1 MEEKETNPSQEVAG
15 SKQLEMYDVM
25 FGSQGTNPEQASNEQ
40 PTEEEESLVD
50 NFVADQAEPEE
61 DYVEEVEEVE
71 VSEEEEIQETSPSY
85 TVKVDGEEFEV
96 DLDELRNGYQRQS
109 DYTKKSQS
117 VAEMR
122 KAYEAN
128 LQSVQQ
134 ERDQYQQVLANMEN
148 YQNLELKKYQELD
161 WASLKEDDPV
171 EYMEKRIE
179 FQDAKDKVNQVRQEQ
194 MAVQQKT
201 QQEVYQNIQH
211 KVQEEAELLA
221 TALPEYSDPSSN
233 LKTEL
238 RDFAINM
245 GFSEQ
250 DVNGITDHKVVLVL
264 HKAMLQERA
273 NSSTS
278 SKVKKGPAKVIK
290 AGVPVTKK
298 QRVARDVQAKR
309 DRLRQTGNVRDAAN
323 AFMDL
328 I

>member
-25 FGSQGTNPEQASNEQ
+25 FGSQSTNPEQASNEQ
-40 PTEEEESLVD
+40 PTEEEES
-50 NFVADQAEPEE
+50 FVLSEQTQEE

-179 FQDAKDKVNQVRQEQ
+179 FQDAKDKVNQVKQEQ
-194 MAVQQKT
+194 IAVQQKT

-238 RDFAINM
+238 RDFAMNM

-264 HKAMLQERA
+264 HKAMLQDKA

-323 AFMDL
+323 AFLDL

>member
-15 SKQLEMYDVM
+15 NKQLEMYDVM

-40 PTEEEESLVD
+40 PTEEEESLVLSE
-50 NFVADQAEPEE
+50 QTQEE

-179 FQDAKDKVNQVRQEQ
+179 FQDAKDKANQVKQEQ

-309 DRLRQTGNVRDAAN
+309 DRLRKTGNVNDAAN

>member
-1 MEEKETNPSQEVAG
+1 MVDEATNPSQEVTQE
-15 SKQLEMYDVM
+15 KQLEMYDVM

-40 PTEEEESLVD
+40 LTEEEESLVD
-50 NFVADQAEPEE
+50 NFAADQAEPEE

-148 YQNLELKKYQELD
+148 YQNLELKNYQELD

-179 FQDAKDKVNQVRQEQ
+179 FQDAKEKVTQIKQER
-194 MAVQQKT
+194 AVVQQKT
-201 QQEVYQNIQH
+201 QQEVYQNIQQ
-211 KVQEEAELLA
+211 KVQEEAELL
-221 TALPEYSDPSSN
+221 TSALPEYSDPSSN

-238 RDFAINM
+238 RDFAMNM

-278 SKVKKGPAKVIK
+278 SKVKKGAAKVIK
-290 AGVPVTKK
+290 AGTPTTKK
-298 QRVARDVQAKR
+298 QRVSRDVQAKR
-309 DRLRQTGNVRDAAN
+309 DRLRKTGNVNDAAN

>member
-179 FQDAKDKVNQVRQEQ
+179 FQDAKEKVNQVKQEQ

-238 RDFAINM
+238 RDFAMNM

-264 HKAMLQERA
+264 HKAMLQDKA

-309 DRLRQTGNVRDAAN
+309 DRLRQTGNVKDAAN
-323 AFMDL
+323 AFLDL

>member
-50 NFVADQAEPEE
+50 NFVADQTEPEE

-179 FQDAKDKVNQVRQEQ
+179 FQDAKDKVNQVKQEQ

-264 HKAMLQERA
+264 HKAMLQDKA

-309 DRLRQTGNVRDAAN
+309 DRLRKTGNVKDAAN

>member
-40 PTEEEESLVD
+40 PTEEEESLVLSE
-50 NFVADQAEPEE
+50 QAQEE

-161 WASLKEDDPV
+161 WSSLKEDDPV

-179 FQDAKDKVNQVRQEQ
+179 FQDAKDKVNQVKQEQ

-309 DRLRQTGNVRDAAN
+309 DRLRKTGNVNDAAN

>member
-25 FGSQGTNPEQASNEQ
+25 FGSQGTNPEQASNDQ

-50 NFVADQAEPEE
+50 NFVADQTEPEE

-179 FQDAKDKVNQVRQEQ
+179 FQDAKEKVNQVKQEQ

-264 HKAMLQERA
+264 HKAMLQDKA

-309 DRLRQTGNVRDAAN
+309 DRLRQTGNVKDAAN
-323 AFMDL
+323 AFLDL

>member
-179 FQDAKDKVNQVRQEQ
+179 FQDAKDKVNQVKQEQ

-238 RDFAINM
+238 RDFAMNM

-264 HKAMLQERA
+264 HKAMLQDKA

-309 DRLRQTGNVRDAAN
+309 DRLRQTGNVNDAAN

>member
-15 SKQLEMYDVM
+15 NKQLEMYDVM

-179 FQDAKDKVNQVRQEQ
+179 FQDAKDKVNQVKQEQ
-194 MAVQQKT
+194 IAVQQKT

>member
-1 MEEKETNPSQEVAG
+1 MEEKETNPLQEVAG

-40 PTEEEESLVD
+40 PTEEEESLVLSE
-50 NFVADQAEPEE
+50 QTQEE

-161 WASLKEDDPV
+161 WSSLKEDDPV

-179 FQDAKDKVNQVRQEQ
+179 FQDAKDKVNQVKQEQ

-264 HKAMLQERA
+264 HKAMLQDKA

-309 DRLRQTGNVRDAAN
+309 DRLRKTGNVNDAAN

>member
-1 MEEKETNPSQEVAG
+1 
-15 SKQLEMYDVM
+15 
-25 FGSQGTNPEQASNEQ
+25 
-40 PTEEEESLVD
+40 
-50 NFVADQAEPEE
+50 
-61 DYVEEVEEVE
+61 
-71 VSEEEEIQETSPSY
+71 
-85 TVKVDGEEFEV
+85 
-96 DLDELRNGYQRQS
+96 
-109 DYTKKSQS
+109 
-117 VAEMR
+117 
-122 KAYEAN
+122 
-128 LQSVQQ
+128 
-134 ERDQYQQVLANMEN
+134 MEN

-161 WASLKEDDPV
+161 WSSLKEDDPV

-179 FQDAKDKVNQVRQEQ
+179 FQDAKEKVTQIKQER
-194 MAVQQKT
+194 AVVQQKT

-309 DRLRQTGNVRDAAN
+309 DRLRQTGNVKDAAN
-323 AFMDL
+323 AFLDL

>member
-25 FGSQGTNPEQASNEQ
+25 FGSQSTNPEQASNEQ

-50 NFVADQAEPEE
+50 NFVADQTEPEE

-179 FQDAKDKVNQVRQEQ
+179 FQDAKDKVNQVKQEQ

-238 RDFAINM
+238 RDFAMNM

-264 HKAMLQERA
+264 HKAMLQDKA

-309 DRLRQTGNVRDAAN
+309 DRLRQTGNVNDAAN

>member
-1 MEEKETNPSQEVAG
+1 MEEKETNPLQEVAG

-40 PTEEEESLVD
+40 PTEEEESLVLSE
-50 NFVADQAEPEE
+50 QTQEE

-161 WASLKEDDPV
+161 WSSLKEDDPV

-179 FQDAKDKVNQVRQEQ
+179 FQDAKDKVNQVKQEQ

-309 DRLRQTGNVRDAAN
+309 DRLRKTGNVNDAAN

>member
-15 SKQLEMYDVM
+15 NKQLEMYDVM

-40 PTEEEESLVD
+40 PTEEEESLVLSE
-50 NFVADQAEPEE
+50 QTQEE

-179 FQDAKDKVNQVRQEQ
+179 FQDAKDKVNQVKQEQ
-194 MAVQQKT
+194 IAVQQKT

-238 RDFAINM
+238 RDFAMNM

-264 HKAMLQERA
+264 HKAMLQDKA

-298 QRVARDVQAKR
+298 QKVARDVQAKR

-323 AFMDL
+323 AFLDL

>member
-25 FGSQGTNPEQASNEQ
+25 FGSQSTNPEQASNEQ
-40 PTEEEESLVD
+40 PTEKEESLVLSE
-50 NFVADQAEPEE
+50 QTQEE

-179 FQDAKDKVNQVRQEQ
+179 FQDAKDKVNQVKQEQ
-194 MAVQQKT
+194 IAVQQKT

-238 RDFAINM
+238 RDFAMNM

-264 HKAMLQERA
+264 HKAMLQDKA

-323 AFMDL
+323 AFLDL

>member
-15 SKQLEMYDVM
+15 NKQLEMYDVM

-40 PTEEEESLVD
+40 PTEEEESLVLSE
-50 NFVADQAEPEE
+50 QTQEEE

-134 ERDQYQQVLANMEN
+134 ERNQYQQVLANMEN

-233 LKTEL
+233 LKNEL

-309 DRLRQTGNVRDAAN
+309 DRLRKTGNVKDAAN

>member
-40 PTEEEESLVD
+40 PTEEEESLVLSE
-50 NFVADQAEPEE
+50 QTQEE

-161 WASLKEDDPV
+161 WSSLKEDDPV

-179 FQDAKDKVNQVRQEQ
+179 FQDAKDKVNQVKQEQ

-264 HKAMLQERA
+264 HKAMLQDKA

-298 QRVARDVQAKR
+298 QRVARNVQAKR
-309 DRLRQTGNVRDAAN
+309 DRLRKTGNVNDAAN

>member
-161 WASLKEDDPV
+161 WSSLKEDDPV

-179 FQDAKDKVNQVRQEQ
+179 FQDAKDKVNQVKQEQ
-194 MAVQQKT
+194 IAVQQKT

-238 RDFAINM
+238 RDFAMNM

-264 HKAMLQERA
+264 HKAMLQDKA

>member
-40 PTEEEESLVD
+40 PTEEEESLVLSE
-50 NFVADQAEPEE
+50 QTQEE

-161 WASLKEDDPV
+161 WSSLKEDDPV

-179 FQDAKDKVNQVRQEQ
+179 FQDAKDKVNQVKQEQ

-264 HKAMLQERA
+264 HKAMLQDKA

-309 DRLRQTGNVRDAAN
+309 DRLRKTGNVNDAAN

>member
-179 FQDAKDKVNQVRQEQ
+179 FQDAKDKVNQVKQEQ
-194 MAVQQKT
+194 IAVQQKT

-238 RDFAINM
+238 RDFAMNM

-264 HKAMLQERA
+264 HKAMLQDKA

>member
-50 NFVADQAEPEE
+50 NFVADQTEPEE

-179 FQDAKDKVNQVRQEQ
+179 FQDAKDKVNQVKQEQ

-309 DRLRQTGNVRDAAN
+309 DRLRKTGNVKDAAN

>member
-40 PTEEEESLVD
+40 PTEEEESLVLSE
-50 NFVADQAEPEE
+50 QTQEE

-179 FQDAKDKVNQVRQEQ
+179 FQDAKDKVNQVKQEQ

-264 HKAMLQERA
+264 HKAMLQDKA

-309 DRLRQTGNVRDAAN
+309 DRLRKTGNVNDAAN

>member
-15 SKQLEMYDVM
+15 NKQLEMYDVM

-238 RDFAINM
+238 RDFAMNM

-309 DRLRQTGNVRDAAN
+309 DRLRKTGSVNDAAN

>member
-25 FGSQGTNPEQASNEQ
+25 FGSQGTNPEQASNDQ

-50 NFVADQAEPEE
+50 NFVADQTEPEE

-264 HKAMLQERA
+264 HKAMLQDKA

-309 DRLRQTGNVRDAAN
+309 DRLRQTGNVKDAAN
-323 AFMDL
+323 AFLDL

>member
-40 PTEEEESLVD
+40 PTEEEESLVLSE
-50 NFVADQAEPEE
+50 QTQEE

-179 FQDAKDKVNQVRQEQ
+179 FQDAKDKVNQVKQEQ

-309 DRLRQTGNVRDAAN
+309 DRLRKTGNVNDAAN

>member
-15 SKQLEMYDVM
+15 NKQLEMYDVM

-309 DRLRQTGNVRDAAN
+309 DRLRKTGSVNDAAN

>member
-50 NFVADQAEPEE
+50 NFVADQTEPEE

-161 WASLKEDDPV
+161 WSSLKEDDPV

-179 FQDAKDKVNQVRQEQ
+179 FQDAKDKVNQVKQEQ

-264 HKAMLQERA
+264 HKAMLQDKA

-309 DRLRQTGNVRDAAN
+309 DRLRKTGNVNDAAN

>member
-50 NFVADQAEPEE
+50 NFVADQTEPEE

-233 LKTEL
+233 LKNEL

-309 DRLRQTGNVRDAAN
+309 DRLRKTGNVKDAAN

>member
-40 PTEEEESLVD
+40 PTEEEESLVLSE
-50 NFVADQAEPEE
+50 QTQEE

-161 WASLKEDDPV
+161 WSSLKEDDPV

-179 FQDAKDKVNQVRQEQ
+179 FQDAKDKVNQVKQEQ

-238 RDFAINM
+238 RDFAMNM

-264 HKAMLQERA
+264 HKAMLQDKA

-309 DRLRQTGNVRDAAN
+309 DRLRKTGNVNDAAN

>member
-161 WASLKEDDPV
+161 WSSLKEDDPV

-179 FQDAKDKVNQVRQEQ
+179 FQDAKDKVNQVKQEQ
-194 MAVQQKT
+194 IAVQQKT

-238 RDFAINM
+238 RDFAMNM

-264 HKAMLQERA
+264 HKAMLQDKA

-309 DRLRQTGNVRDAAN
+309 DRLRKTGNVNDAAN

>member
-15 SKQLEMYDVM
+15 NKQLEMYDVM

-179 FQDAKDKVNQVRQEQ
+179 FQDAKDKVNQVKQEQ
-194 MAVQQKT
+194 IAVQQKT

-264 HKAMLQERA
+264 HKAMLQDKA

-309 DRLRQTGNVRDAAN
+309 DRLRKTGSVNDAAN

>member
-15 SKQLEMYDVM
+15 NKQLEMYDVM

-40 PTEEEESLVD
+40 PTEEEESLVLSE
-50 NFVADQAEPEE
+50 QTQEEE

-233 LKTEL
+233 LKNEL

-309 DRLRQTGNVRDAAN
+309 DRLRKTGNVKDAAN

>member
-1 MEEKETNPSQEVAG
+1 MVDEATNPSQEVTQE
-15 SKQLEMYDVM
+15 KQLEMYDVM

-40 PTEEEESLVD
+40 LTEEEESLVD
-50 NFVADQAEPEE
+50 NFAADQAEPEE

-148 YQNLELKKYQELD
+148 YQNLELKNYQELD

-179 FQDAKDKVNQVRQEQ
+179 FQDAKEKVTQIKQER
-194 MAVQQKT
+194 AVVQQKT
-201 QQEVYQNIQH
+201 QQEVYQNIQQ
-211 KVQEEAELLA
+211 KVQEEAELL
-221 TALPEYSDPSSN
+221 TSALPEYSDPSSN

-238 RDFAINM
+238 RDFAMNM

-290 AGVPVTKK
+290 AGTPTTKK
-298 QRVARDVQAKR
+298 QRVSRDVQAKR
-309 DRLRQTGNVRDAAN
+309 DRLRKTGNVKDAAN